1 MFQIAAFSYCLYFKM
16 NFQLA
21 EIQALRIT
29 ERGSPRTTMAS
40 FWKASAKALWIA
52 SFCAVFL
59 FIRNED
65 CPGANH
71 TDGFHI
77 PERGLPRGSVFA
89 VEAGGPV
96 FAYDACVTAGPDPVH
111 VCNPSRE
118 WGRDRGLLSSSWPKR
133 QTSARFR
140 ESPYLE

>member
-1 MFQIAAFSYCLYFKM
+1 MFQIAAFSYYLYFKM
-16 NFQLA
+16 SFQLA

-29 ERGSPRTTMAS
+29 DKGSPRTTMAS

-59 FIRNED
+59 FIRNEG

-71 TDGFHI
+71 TDGCHNLNGDCR
-77 PERGLPRGSVFA
+77 EAVFA
-89 VEAGGPV
+89 VEARGPV
-96 FAYDACVTAGPDPVH
+96 FAYDARITAGPDPVH
-111 VCNPSRE
+111 VCNPSSE
-118 WGRDRGLLSSSWPKR
+118 WGRDGGLLSSSWPKR
-133 QTSARFR
+133 KTSARLR